1 MSYLPVGGVGFVD
14 DWQFV
19 LSVDPERDTRRTMRT
34 EGTESEHEPSGRVCR
49 NPRIRNKEI

>member
-1 MSYLPVGGVGFVD
+1 MSYFPVGGVGFVD
-14 DWQFV
+14 DSQFV
-19 LSVDPERDTRRTMRT
+19 LSVDPERDARRTMRT